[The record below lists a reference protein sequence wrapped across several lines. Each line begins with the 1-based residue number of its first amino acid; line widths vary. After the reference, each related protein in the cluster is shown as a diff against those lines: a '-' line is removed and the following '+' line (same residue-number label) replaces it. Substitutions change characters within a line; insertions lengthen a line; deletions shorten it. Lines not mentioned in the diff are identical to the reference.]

1 MSKGQNYKN
10 KAICNSHFKGR
21 VQAGRCFYKNV
32 NVSMRYS
39 KHIFKTLISLLM
51 IGCATPAILKSD
63 NEKITQK
70 SFSGDKHIEQRVDSV
85 LRLMTLEE
93 KIGQMT
99 QFSADWSVTGPVM
112 ADKYQPY
119 LEKGLVGSIFNAT
132 SVAGIRKLQKI
143 AVEQTRLGI
152 PILFGQDVIHG
163 YKTIFP
169 IPLAESCSWDLALM
183 RKTAELAA
191 REASADGINWTFAP
205 MVDITRDARWGRAME
220 GAGEDPYLGSLIAE
234 ALSDRVQPHP
244 ADRCLYG

>member
-1 MSKGQNYKN
+1 
-10 KAICNSHFKGR
+10 
-21 VQAGRCFYKNV
+21 
-32 NVSMRYS
+32 
-39 KHIFKTLISLLM
+39 
-51 IGCATPAILKSD
+51 
-63 NEKITQK
+63 
-70 SFSGDKHIEQRVDSV
+70 
-85 LRLMTLEE
+85 
-93 KIGQMT
+93 MT
-99 QFSADWSVTGPVM
+99 QFSVDWSVTGPVM

-132 SVAGIRKLQKI
+132 SVAGIRNLQKI

-234 ALSDRVQPHP
+234 ARVKGFQGGDNWQTLSSPHTLLAAVDRKSVV
-244 ADRCLYG
+244 